1 MQDKQF
7 IVFKIHGQAT
17 AFARAGALGKRR
29 FTPQK
34 QAAHMYVI
42 QQTAIAKM
50 QLDNASIIEGPIQAT
65 IRVYYPYPSSWS
77 QKKKAAIKWKVSR
90 PDCDNLAKIILDALN
105 GIVWVDDAQ
114 VVELCVQKQYGLN
127 AETLVTIQEL

>member
-1 MQDKQF
+1 LIDKAF
-7 IVFKIHGQAT
+7 IAFKIHGQAT
-17 AFARAGALGKRR
+17 AFARAGAMGKRR

-50 QLDNASIIEGPIQAT
+50 QLDGASIIEGPVQAI
-65 IRVYYPYPSSWS
+65 IRVSYPYPSSWS
-77 QKKKAAIKWKVSR
+77 NRKKADTKWKVSR

-114 VVELCVQKQYGLN
+114 VVELNVQKQYGLN

>member
-1 MQDKQF
+1 MQEKQF
-7 IVFKIHGQAT
+7 IAFKIHGQAT

-29 FTPQK
+29 FTPPK

-42 QQTAIAKM
+42 QQIAITKM
-50 QLDNASIIEGPIQAT
+50 QMLGASIIEGPVQAT
-65 IRVYYPYPSSWS
+65 IRVLYPYPSSWS

-90 PDCDNLAKIILDALN
+90 PDCDNHAKIILDALN

-114 VVELCVQKQYGLN
+114 VVELVVQKQYGLN
-127 AETLVTIQEL
+127 AETIVTIQEI